1 MSAPIRTGILGYG
14 AVAHMHMKALAL
26 CPERIVTGV
35 YGPNPE
41 KAQAFAR
48 QYGITAYPTRQALLE
63 ASDCIHICTPT
74 GTHCQDILD
83 CFAMDKHVLCEKP
96 LCMTDEECDI
106 IRAAAEKASVKLM
119 PVSQYRYSKTFAAVK
134 KAVDTGAFG
143 TLLSANVK
151 MMYYRTPEYYRSAP
165 WRGTVKEDGGVL
177 MTQALHGIDV
187 TLGIVG
193 KPVCVTAMAKTM
205 LHDIEA
211 PDTAVALAETESGAA
226 VIFETSTASAPGYP
240 RQYCFSGTNGAVE
253 MLEETIARWDIPG
266 KEELELPV
274 GKQELL
280 SGASDPMNLDSSLH
294 AAQFT
299 DFSNQILYDAAPH
312 YTLADGIRTVKFINA
327 IFRSQKEDRKVRLTD
342 I

>member
-1 MSAPIRTGILGYG
+1 MNPIKTGILGYG

-26 CPERIVTGV
+26 CPERVVTGV

-41 KAQAFAR
+41 KAAAFAR
-48 QYGITAYPTRQALLE
+48 QYGIEAFPSRQALLE
-63 ASDCIHICTPT
+63 SSDCIHICTPT
-74 GTHCQDILD
+74 GTHYQDILD
-83 CFAMDKHVLCEKP
+83 CFALEKHVLCEKP
-96 LCMTDEECDI
+96 LCMTDEECDL
-106 IRAAAEKASVKLM
+106 IRQAAQKTSAKIM
-119 PVSQYRYSKTFAAVK
+119 PVSQYRYSKTFSIVK
-134 KAVDTGAFG
+134 NAVDTGAFG

-151 MMYYRTPEYYRSAP
+151 MMYYRTPEYYLSAP

-187 TLGIVG
+187 TLGILG

-205 LHDIEA
+205 RHAIEA
-211 PDTAVALAETESGAA
+211 PDTAVALVEMENGMA

-266 KEELELPV
+266 KEDLEVPI
-274 GKQELL
+274 GAENLL

-299 DFSNQILYDAAPH
+299 DFSNQILFDAKPR
-312 YTLADGIRTVKFINA
+312 YTLEDGIQTVKLINA
-327 IFRSQKEDRKVRLTD
+327 IFRSQKEDRKVRL
-342 I
+342 

>member
-1 MSAPIRTGILGYG
+1 MDKIKTGLLGYG
-14 AVAHMHMKALAL
+14 AVAHMHMKALDL
-26 CPERIVTGV
+26 CPEREVTGV

-41 KAQAFAR
+41 KAAAFAA
-48 QYGITAYPTRQALLE
+48 QYGITAFPTRQALLE
-63 ASDCIHICTPT
+63 NSDCIHICTPT
-74 GTHCQDILD
+74 GTHYQDILD
-83 CFAMDKHVLCEKP
+83 CFAANCHALVEKP
-96 LCMTDEECDI
+96 LCMTDEECDLI
-106 IRAAAEKASVKLM
+106 LEASQKASVEIM
-119 PVSQYRYSKTFAAVK
+119 PVSQYRYSKTFSTVK
-134 KAVDTGAFG
+134 KAVDAGAFG

-187 TLGIVG
+187 TLGIMG
-193 KPVCVTAMAKTM
+193 KPVWVAAMAKTM

-211 PDTAVALAETESGAA
+211 PDTAVALVGMENGAA

-266 KEELELPV
+266 KEDLDVPIGAEN
-274 GKQELL
+274 LL

-299 DFSNQILYDAAPH
+299 DFSNQIRGIGTPH
-312 YTLADGIRTVKFINA
+312 YTLEDGIQTVKLINA
-327 IFRSQKEDRKVRLTD
+327 IFRSQNEDRKVYL
-342 I
+342 